1 MPNYRRAKVAGG
13 TYLFTLVTHRRR
25 SLFGDPQAK
34 ILLGNCFRECRERW
48 FFETRAIVLLPDHL
62 HVIWSLPR
70 GDAEY
75 SRRWSWIKKE
85 FTKQWLAICDL
96 ETDISPARKK
106 EGRRGVW
113 QPRFWEHTI
122 ETEIDYERHF
132 DYIHYN
138 PVKHGYVKCLHEW
151 APSSFH
157 RWGKAGVLP
166 WHWACWQDGTNQLSF
181 EDIHQSVGE

>member
-13 TYLFTLVTHRRR
+13 TYFIHTGHASSQVSVWRPTGENTAGKLFSRMSRAVV
-25 SLFGDPQAK
+25 
-34 ILLGNCFRECRERW
+34 
-48 FFETRAIVLLPDHL
+48 FETRAIVLLPDHL

-96 ETDISPARKK
+96 KPTFLLLAK
-106 EGRRGVW
+106 RRVAVECGS
-113 QPRFWEHTI
+113 RGSGNITI

-138 PVKHGYVKCLHEW
+138 PVKHGYVKFPHAW

-157 RWGKAGVLP
+157 RWVKGILP
-166 WHWACWQDGTNQLSF
+166 WHWACWQDGTNPLSF